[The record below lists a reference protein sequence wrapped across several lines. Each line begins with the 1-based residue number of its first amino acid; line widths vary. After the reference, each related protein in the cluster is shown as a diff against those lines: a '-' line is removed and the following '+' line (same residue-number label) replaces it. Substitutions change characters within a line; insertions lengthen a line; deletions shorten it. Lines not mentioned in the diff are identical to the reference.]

1 MMAHLVLKLLWLLK
15 RDGVVREHL
24 QVVLVVQVEA
34 AICQNRNQVVV
45 VISQMLAVL
54 ENVTPILP
62 VGEIIF
68 A

>member
-54 ENVTPILP
+54 ENVAPILP